1 MTWRSQLSL
10 SVDPTCYHHRVTRSR
25 TLLGSA
31 RVTVLTMRRRQG
43 RDPARKRVRR
53 APSPFLARRPL
64 LRLQL
69 GRARPERGLRAP
81 FPHDR
86 RGVARFD
93 GRGAATEWSRDG
105 KEIFF
110 LTLDGR

>member
-1 MTWRSQLSL
+1 
-10 SVDPTCYHHRVTRSR
+10 
-25 TLLGSA
+25 
-31 RVTVLTMRRRQG
+31 RRQG

-110 LTLDGR
+110 LTLDGRLMATPVSLGQTVTAGAPQALFATTLRVNTAANQYA